1 MSNQGTEGQAELT
14 GEGVKRKDGCFYTVN
29 TLMIL
34 LFAVPVLILLVVGS
48 PESSRLDFSGAAVN
62 TRNSGVSLR
71 KCTPFPFFQ

>member
-34 LFAVPVLILLVVGS
+34 LFAVPVLILLVVGVLKVLGWIF
-48 PESSRLDFSGAAVN
+48 PEQ
-62 TRNSGVSLR
+62 
-71 KCTPFPFFQ
+71 P